1 MPGPSLVYLHV
12 TVPVMGWKLV
22 MLQYI
27 QTLAPMHQRLVH
39 VLYTEPGCW
48 TWVAKLWL
56 LCESW
61 LVERDIAVWNHKAY
75 LDQPLFATK
84 EDRIIKRF
92 RTWYSQFYSASSI
105 TFKEAVRRQVPI
117 WEDW

>member
-27 QTLAPMHQRLVH
+27 QTLAPMNQRLVH

-75 LDQPLFATK
+75 LEQPLFATK

-92 RTWYSQFYSASSI
+92 RAWYSQFYSTSSI